1 MKDSKTQSQQNPNKI
16 KLITFDLDNTLW
28 SVDPVIKNAEIIL
41 RKWLKDNHSEAAILF
56 SDDTINKIRKD
67 ILLKE
72 PLIIYRLTDFRKK
85 TIKHA
90 FLAADY
96 SEKNAIIASEKAFEI
111 FYDARNQVNFFPD
124 VINTLKTLSEHYLL
138 GSLSNGNAC
147 IKKTGLDTYISFHF
161 SAEHLGQPKPHPAMF
176 EAAMKEAKALP
187 HECIHI
193 GDHPEQDILAAEDL
207 GLSTIWA
214 NMFGMAWPYKNK
226 PTFEIT
232 HFDQLVG
239 IIKSI
244 DID

>member
-1 MKDSKTQSQQNPNKI
+1 MSEHKIQGQHKSKKI

-28 SVDPVIKNAEIIL
+28 DVDPVIKNAEITL
-41 RKWLKDNHSEAAILF
+41 HKWLKENHPEAAILF
-56 SDDTINKIRKD
+56 SDATINKIRKD

-90 FLAADY
+90 FMAADY
-96 SEKNAIIASEKAFEI
+96 TEKNASAASEDAFAI
-111 FYDARNQVNFFPD
+111 FYEARNNVNFFPD
-124 VINTLKTLSEHYLL
+124 VINTLGTLSKLYQL

-147 IKKTGLDTYISFHF
+147 INKTGLDTYISFHF

-176 EAAMKEAKALP
+176 EAAMKEAQALP

-214 NMFGMAWPYKNK
+214 NMFDMQWPYEDK
-226 PTFEIT
+226 PAFEIT
-232 HFDQLVG
+232 RFDQLIK

-244 DID
+244 DIA

>member
-1 MKDSKTQSQQNPNKI
+1 MSERQHQDNKKPEKI

-28 SVDPVIKNAEIIL
+28 SVDPVIKNAEVIL
-41 RKWLKDNHSEAAILF
+41 RKWLKENHPEVATLF
-56 SDDTINKIRKD
+56 SDTTINKIKKD

-96 SEKNAIIASEKAFEI
+96 SEKNAIAASENAFKI
-111 FYDARNQVNFFPD
+111 FYEARNQVDFFPQAL
-124 VINTLKTLSEHYLL
+124 NTLKTLSELYQL

-147 IKKTGLDTYISFHF
+147 IKKTGLDTYLSFHF

-176 EAAMKEAKALP
+176 EAAMKEARALP

-207 GLSTIWA
+207 GLSTIWV
-214 NMFGMAWPYKNK
+214 NMFDMQWPYKDK
-226 PTFEIT
+226 PAFEIT
-232 HFDQLVG
+232 HFDQLIR

-244 DID
+244 DLA

>member
-1 MKDSKTQSQQNPNKI
+1 MSERQHQDNKKPEKI

-28 SVDPVIKNAEIIL
+28 SVDPVIKNAEVIL
-41 RKWLKDNHSEAAILF
+41 RKWLKENHPEAATLF
-56 SDDTINKIRKD
+56 SDTTINKIRKD

-96 SEKNAIIASEKAFEI
+96 SEKNAIAASENAFKI
-111 FYDARNQVNFFPD
+111 FYEARNQVDFFPQAL
-124 VINTLKTLSEHYLL
+124 NTLKTLSELYQL

-176 EAAMKEAKALP
+176 EAAMKEAQALP

-207 GLSTIWA
+207 GLSTIWV
-214 NMFGMAWPYKNK
+214 NMFDMQWPYKDK

-232 HFDQLVG
+232 HFDQLVR

-244 DID
+244 DLA

>member
-1 MKDSKTQSQQNPNKI
+1 MKDNKTQDQIKLNKI

-28 SVDPVIKNAEIIL
+28 AVDPVIKNADIIL
-41 RKWLKDNHSEAAILF
+41 RTWLKENHPEAAILF
-56 SDDTINKIRKD
+56 TDDAINKIRKK
-67 ILLKE
+67 ILLNE

-96 SEKNAIIASEKAFEI
+96 TEKNAITASENAFDI
-111 FYDARNQVNFFPD
+111 FYEARNQVDFFPD
-124 VINTLKTLSEHYLL
+124 VINTLGTLSKLYQL

-147 IKKTGLDTYISFHF
+147 IKKTGLDTYLSFHF
-161 SAEHLGQPKPHPAMF
+161 SAEQLGQPKPHPAMF
-176 EAAMKEAKALP
+176 EAALKKAQALP

-207 GLSTIWA
+207 GVSTIWA
-214 NMFGMAWPYKNK
+214 NMFNMQWPYEDK
-226 PTFEIT
+226 PAFEIT
-232 HFDQLVG
+232 RFDQLIK

-244 DID
+244 DIA